1 MLEAAEKAG
10 YFRIPE
16 GIKLLKSDDHLDSLR
31 SRDRFRQLLARVGR
45 AR

>member
-16 GIKLLKSDDHLDSLR
+16 GLKLLKSDDQLDSLR
-31 SRDRFRQLLARVGR
+31 ARDRFRQLLARVLEK
-45 AR
+45 